1 MENVFDVLNE
11 RGLIKQ
17 SIYTEELK
25 EMLGKEKVVCYMG
38 FDPTAQSLHVGSLA
52 AILFL
57 KRMQMYGHTPIAL
70 VGGATGSIGDPSFRN
85 DMRPM
90 MTEEQRKKNVKM
102 IKEQLESFFDPNLPN
117 KLIVVNNEDWIKKL
131 SWLDMLKEIGTNMS
145 VNRMLSNEC
154 FKNRF
159 ENENGLSFLEFNYM
173 PMQAYDFLHLFRT
186 YGCKLELGGSDQWGN
201 IVAGVDLIRR
211 KTGEPAFAMTLPLLT
226 KADGTKM
233 GKSAG
238 GAVWLN
244 RDMYSDYDFFQYFRD
259 IEDCKV
265 KELFKM
271 LTFVP
276 LKEIDKI
283 CDVKG
288 KEINKAKE
296 RLAYEITKIVRGEE
310 NAKAALAAAK
320 AAFENSNS
328 DDMPTVEV
336 LKQDACDILSLL
348 IATKNASSKG
358 EAKRLVDG
366 RGVKIDDEIV
376 ESYDFAPS
384 KSEFVLKKGKKSIQ
398 KVVVK

>member
-1 MENVFDVLNE
+1 MENVFDILNE

-25 EMLGKEKVVCYMG
+25 ELLGKEKIVCYMG
-38 FDPTAQSLHVGSLA
+38 FDPTAPSLHVGSLA

-57 KRMQMYGHTPIAL
+57 KRMQMCGHTPIAL

-90 MTEEQRKKNVKM
+90 MTEEQRKKNVQM
-102 IKEQLESFFDPNLPN
+102 IKEQLESFFDPNAKN

-131 SWLDMLKEIGTNMS
+131 TWLDMLKEIGTHMS

-173 PMQAYDFLHLFRT
+173 PMQAYDFYHLFKT

-226 KADGTKM
+226 KSDGTKM

-259 IEDCKV
+259 IEDVKV

-271 LTFVP
+271 LTFLP
-276 LKEIDKI
+276 LDEIDRI

-310 NAKAALAAAK
+310 SAKNAMMQAR
-320 AAFENSNS
+320 AAFSNEV
-328 DDMPTVEV
+328 DDMPTIVIKKGE
-336 LKQDACDILSLL
+336 ATDILNVL
-348 IATKNASSKG
+348 IATKLASSKG
-358 EAKRLVDG
+358 EAKRLIDG
-366 RGVKIDDEIV
+366 KGVKIDETMV
-376 ESYDFAPS
+376 ETYDFVPS
-384 KSEFVLKKGKKSIQ
+384 KNEFILKKGKKSIQ